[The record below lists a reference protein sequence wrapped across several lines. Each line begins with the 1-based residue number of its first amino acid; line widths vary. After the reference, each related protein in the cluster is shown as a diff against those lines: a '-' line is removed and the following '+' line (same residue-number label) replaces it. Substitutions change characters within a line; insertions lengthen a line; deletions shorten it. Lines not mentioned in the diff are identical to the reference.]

1 MPPETTTDTATGATP
16 GAGATPAQAGS
27 AGANAGATPAAA
39 AGTKPAAADD
49 SATDDSTL
57 GESGKAVLREAR
69 RAAKEADD
77 RAKAAEAELQQLRE
91 AGQSDQD
98 KAITQARREG
108 AAERDAH
115 WKARI
120 RAAEVRGALRGGG
133 IVDDEA
139 LELALGA
146 RQFRDLKVD
155 SETGSIDGLP
165 EAVESFRK
173 TAPWAFKATTGS
185 QTPAQGGSVG
195 RRRGRQ
201 QDQGTGIAHRSARGP
216 LQPTEPT
223 LTSRQAWAGQ

>member
-1 MPPETTTDTATGATP
+1 MTAETTTATATGATP

-39 AGTKPAAADD
+39 AGTKPAAADE

-57 GESGKAVLREAR
+57 GDSGKAVLREAR
-69 RAAKEADD
+69 RLQRDAET
-77 RAKAAEAELQQLRE
+77 RATAAEAEAQRLRE
-91 AGQSDQD
+91 AGQSDTD

-115 WKARI
+115 WKAHI
-120 RAAEVRGALRGGG
+120 RAAEVRGALRGAG

-155 SETGSIDGLP
+155 SESGAVEGLP
-165 EAVESFRK
+165 DAVESFRK
-173 TAPWAFKATTGS
+173 GAPWAFKAAEATQQQPRPGG
-185 QTPAQGGSVG
+185 PWGGAEGGSG
-195 RRRGRQ
+195 RKEPGSLTEAIADHYANPTPRR
-201 QDQGTGIAHRSARGP
+201 
-216 LQPTEPT
+216 
-223 LTSRQAWAGQ
+223 

>member
-1 MPPETTTDTATGATP
+1 MTTETTTATATGATP
-16 GAGATPAQAGS
+16 GPGATPGQAGA

-69 RAAKEADD
+69 RLAKESED
-77 RAKAAEAELQQLRE
+77 RAKAAETELQTLRE

-155 SETGSIDGLP
+155 SETGSIEGLP
-165 EAVESFRK
+165 DAVESFRK
-173 TAPWAFKATTGS
+173 TAPWAFKASDGPPPARPGGPWGGAEGGGGHKEPGS
-185 QTPAQGGSVG
+185 
-195 RRRGRQ
+195 
-201 QDQGTGIAHRSARGP
+201 
-216 LQPTEPT
+216 LTEALADHYSNP
-223 LTSRQAWAGQ
+223 RPR